1 MLCILS
7 WPLLSYSTMHYSI
20 YNCHVRFSY
29 ALNGLHFPN
38 PVLTS
43 YFTCH
48 SIFDNQGINAVTKL
62 ANRIML
68 LKHLVLETAG
78 IWPFMC
84 YLLYV
89 STAEMF
95 I

>member
-7 WPLLSYSTMHYSI
+7 WLLLSYSTMHYSI

-29 ALNGLHFPN
+29 ALNGLNFPN

-48 SIFDNQGINAVTKL
+48 SIFDNQGINVKINKFNQIL
-62 ANRIML
+62 IL
-68 LKHLVLETAG
+68 GVSPFTAALSQG
-78 IWPFMC
+78 VAFEDAPP
-84 YLLYV
+84 
-89 STAEMF
+89 T
-95 I
+95 

>member
-7 WPLLSYSTMHYSI
+7 WLLLSYSTMHYSI

-48 SIFDNQGINAVTKL
+48 SIFDNQGINNTFKL
-62 ANRIML
+62 E
-68 LKHLVLETAG
+68 LKNDLKEISKLQRVEDEL
-78 IWPFMC
+78 
-84 YLLYV
+84 YLLISLY
-89 STAEMF
+89 EF
-95 I
+95 L